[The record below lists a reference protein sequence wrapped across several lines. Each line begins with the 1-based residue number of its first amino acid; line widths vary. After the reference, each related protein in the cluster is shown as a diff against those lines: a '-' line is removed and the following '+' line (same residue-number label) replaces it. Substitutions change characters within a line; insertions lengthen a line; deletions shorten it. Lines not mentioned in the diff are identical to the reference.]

1 MITLSLNK
9 NELKETKHSELSRN
23 YGIDLL
29 KILSMI
35 NIINLH
41 INLYSPFL
49 NLKPDH
55 PKYKQ
60 IYRLEAFSF
69 WAVDAFG
76 IISGIITYKRYKFS
90 NMIYLWFEYFFYS
103 VIMSIYFYFK
113 SIISKRTFIY
123 HFFPLAIRRNWYPN
137 AYILMYFFL
146 PFIINSIKSM
156 NKCLYGKIISC
167 LLFIHSIY
175 HTIINF
181 NIGYTNFD
189 FIDNGYSS
197 LWLLILYIF
206 GAYLGKYLLNKTQFF
221 SKIFLFS
228 IYLFSS
234 FITSEYIFYSLEKY
248 KFPNKLFLQYFSPTI
263 IIQALSL
270 IYFFFNLNIT
280 NKYLIKIILFFNPL
294 NFNVTLIHSKIF
306 QFKTQLIKKFFLYIK
321 SLAPKYLFFKIY
333 SISILIYLICAIIDY
348 FRFLLFKIIRI
359 RIICN
364 YIEKKI
370 FT

>member
-1 MITLSLNK
+1 MDKYQNEKNIKLSLNK
-9 NELKETKHSELSRN
+9 KDLKELKNSKLPRN

-41 INLYSPFL
+41 INLFSPLL
-49 NLKPDH
+49 NLKPNH

-76 IISGIITYKRYKFS
+76 IISGIISYERYKFS
-90 NMIYLWFEYFFYS
+90 NIIYIWFEYFFYS
-103 VIMSIYFYFK
+103 VTLSIYFYSK
-113 SIISKRTFIY
+113 SIISKRTFVY
-123 HFFPLAIRRNWYPN
+123 HFFPLAIRRNWYVN
-137 AYILMYFFL
+137 AYILMYFLL
-146 PFIINSIKSM
+146 PFVINSIKSM
-156 NKCLYGKIISC
+156 NKSLFGKIIFC

-175 HTIINF
+175 HTIIKF
-181 NIGYTNFD
+181 NIRNTNFD
-189 FIDNGYSS
+189 FIDGGYTS

-206 GAYLGKYLLNKTQFF
+206 GSYLGKYLLNKIIFF
-221 SKIFLFS
+221 SKIFPFT

-234 FITSEYIFYSLEKY
+234 FITSEYIFYSFEKY
-248 KFPNKLFLQYFSPTI
+248 KFPNRIFLEYFSPTI

-270 IYFFFNLNIT
+270 IFFFWNLNIT
-280 NKYLIKIILFFNPL
+280 NK
-294 NFNVTLIHSKIF
+294 
-306 QFKTQLIKKFFLYIK
+306 YIK

-333 SISILIYLICAIIDY
+333 FISILVYLICAIIDY